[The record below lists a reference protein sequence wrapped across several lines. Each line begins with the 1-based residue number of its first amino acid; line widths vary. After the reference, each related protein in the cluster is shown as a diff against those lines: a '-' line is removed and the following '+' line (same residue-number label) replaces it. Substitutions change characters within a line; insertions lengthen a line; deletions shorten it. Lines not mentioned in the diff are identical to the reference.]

1 LRTICTQFFE
11 RNNVNELHELRE
23 EFCQRQRD
31 FQLDRT
37 FINRTFFGWVRLYLR
52 TRKIACLGDS
62 NPNVKNRPFEVSNEK
77 YFLGMI
83 P

>member
-1 LRTICTQFFE
+1 MF
-11 RNNVNELHELRE
+11 ELHELKE
-23 EFCQRQRD
+23 EFCQRQLD

-37 FINRTFFGWVRLYLR
+37 FTNRKFFGWVRLYLR

-62 NPNVKNRPFEVSNEK
+62 YPNVKNRPFEVSNDK
-77 YFLGMI
+77 HFLEML